1 MRSGARLG
9 DNGGV
14 QIRVADPDA
23 RSALE
28 MAFAA
33 AGCPTLPEGDTIE
46 VVHTDSAEVTFFLRA
61 WRLVH
66 PDVHLEVE
74 LH

>member
-1 MRSGARLG
+1 M
-9 DNGGV
+9 
-14 QIRVADPDA
+14 QIRVEDPAA

-28 MAFAA
+28 SAFVA
-33 AGCPTLPEGDTIE
+33 AGCPILPNGDTIE
-46 VVHTDSAEVTFFLRA
+46 VVHSDPAELAFFLRA

-74 LH
+74 LA